1 MIEVLMDPQMLHGA
15 GIFTDSSPNRAI
27 EVGKMNVFFFFL
39 YGCLMKL
46 IGCSWI
52 GLEWDT

>member
-27 EVGKMNVFFFFL
+27 EVGKMNVFFF